1 LSLPFSCCG
10 GEGFLQN
17 GNVQTGRE
25 INYRRRRK
33 QNKAKAEAI
42 NNSKRGGEAELFVS
56 GCWP

>member
-1 LSLPFSCCG
+1 LSLPFSCG